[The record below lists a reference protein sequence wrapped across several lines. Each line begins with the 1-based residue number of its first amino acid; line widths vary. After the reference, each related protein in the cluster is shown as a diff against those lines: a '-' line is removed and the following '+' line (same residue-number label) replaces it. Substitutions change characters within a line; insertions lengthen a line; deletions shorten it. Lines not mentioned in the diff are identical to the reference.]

1 MTAKQADRVVDPH
14 SVEEKVQELKE
25 IAQREMRELQVP
37 GVAVGLTVNGLDYTF
52 GFGITHIENPLEITS
67 RTLFRIGSTT
77 KTITGQIIMML
88 VDQGKVNLD
97 DKVRKYLPNFKVQ
110 DEYAS
115 ANVTVRQLLN
125 HTAGWDGDIFFDT
138 GSGDDALEKYV
149 AKMAEV
155 GQQTPLGELFTY
167 NNASLNIAGR
177 IIEVVT
183 GKTYED
189 AVQDMVL
196 NPLGMDN
203 SFFSLGE
210 VMMHRFAMGHMLK
223 DGKLE
228 IGRPYAE
235 SRASAAC
242 GGLISDAV
250 DQMKYARFHMGDG
263 RTPSGER
270 LLSEQSMRLMQT
282 PVIDASGDTWI
293 GITWHIN
300 DVGGVRIV
308 SHGGSTVGQ
317 QSAFWMAPAEK
328 VAMTVLT
335 NQDGGIVLHERLC
348 RWVQEHFLGAV
359 EILPEPLILSETELA
374 EYTGDY
380 VMAQTG
386 DVFTVTPKDGVLV
399 MTHTVGDY
407 SGVFDTPPD
416 PYPPMRMGIYEPN
429 HYIFIDD
436 PFKDL
441 KGGFLRG
448 PNGKVVWMSIGGRIL
463 KKR

>member
-1 MTAKQADRVVDPH
+1 MNNIKDNR
-14 SVEEKVQELKE
+14 SIEEKVQELKE
-25 IAQREMRELQVP
+25 MTQREMRQLQVP

-52 GFGITHIENPLEITS
+52 GYGITHIENPLEVTS

-88 VDQGKVNLD
+88 ADQGKLGLD
-97 DKVRKYLPNFKVQ
+97 DRVRKYLPNFKVQ

-138 GSGDDALEKYV
+138 GAGDDALEKYV
-149 AKMAEV
+149 QKMAEV

-177 IIEVVT
+177 IIEVAT

-210 VMMHRFAMGHMLK
+210 VMMRRFAMGHMLK

-235 SRASAAC
+235 ARGAAAC

-250 DQMKYARFHMGDG
+250 DQMKYARFHMGG
-263 RTPSGER
+263 GEAPSGER
-270 LLSEQSMRLMQT
+270 LLSEESMRVMQT
-282 PVIDASGDTWI
+282 PVIDAGGDTWI

-300 DVGGVRIV
+300 DMGGVRFV

-317 QSAFWMAPAEK
+317 QSDFWMAPAEK

-335 NQDGGIVLHERLC
+335 NQDGGTVLHERLSK
-348 RWVQEHFLGAV
+348 WVKEHFLGAV
-359 EILPEPLILSETELA
+359 ESLPEPLLLSDAELA

-386 DVFTVTPKDGVLV
+386 DVFAVTPRDGVLV
-399 MTHTVGDY
+399 MTHTIGDY
-407 SGVFDTPPD
+407 SGIFDTPPD

-429 HYIFIDD
+429 HYLILDD

-448 PNGKVVWMSIGGRIL
+448 PDGKVAWMSIGGRII